1 MAKPARQRAAEQP
14 ALGARPVLQ
23 ARVAA
28 AILEAA
34 ATTLARGG
42 DHVNLAD
49 VAAAAGVAR
58 ATVYRY
64 FPNRGLLLDELARV
78 TLAGADEGLTAARIG
93 DVSVEEGL
101 SRAVRVLVDLGD
113 AFVVLVRERSSMRAD
128 DFERCV
134 VAPLRRLL
142 DGGRSSGQIR
152 ADIPAALLA
161 EALLGTVAAVQVYG
175 SLGPDDTV
183 AAVARLFLEGA
194 GTEALNH

>member
-14 ALGARPVLQ
+14 ELGARPVLQ

-78 TLAGADEGLTAARIG
+78 TLASADERLTAARIG

-175 SLGPDDTV
+175 SLGRDDTV

-194 GTEALNH
+194 GTEARNH